1 MKFVIPSCPNMS
13 KQKNKHMLVV
23 LTFDVS
29 YVMFVFIVLPSCILD
44 DVNNACVIICCLNCF
59 LEECIQTHVNNCRTY
74 VANSCQSPK
83 PLSSMTAA
91 AATPTGRMGQCIS
104 HHPSGRVE

>member
-44 DVNNACVIICCLNCF
+44 DVNNACVKYACEASNLLNTFTSVGPIC
-59 LEECIQTHVNNCRTY
+59 V
-74 VANSCQSPK
+74 
-83 PLSSMTAA
+83 LSTNA
-91 AATPTGRMGQCIS
+91 
-104 HHPSGRVE
+104 